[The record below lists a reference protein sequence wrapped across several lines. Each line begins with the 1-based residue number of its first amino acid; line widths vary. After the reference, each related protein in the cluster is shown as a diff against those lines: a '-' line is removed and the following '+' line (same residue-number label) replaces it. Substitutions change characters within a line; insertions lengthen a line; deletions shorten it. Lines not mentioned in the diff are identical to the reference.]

1 MVEVED
7 GEIVVR
13 GYHYPAAW
21 QVAYLMADVH
31 FRDWASFDAQRPT
44 GPGRTKG
51 SSPTQSS
58 GSSHAPSP
66 TAGPAKTVS
75 DKDRAQA
82 AAADARS
89 RAEASESSAH
99 RNASIVHDPT
109 TSVGEKQA
117 AVNNAFA
124 DARAAAFHSSE
135 ATRFSKEADDP
146 THAEAARQAA
156 DSASAAAHG
165 AQQHLASRS

>member
-1 MVEVED
+1 MVETFD
-7 GEIVVR
+7 GEITVR
-13 GYHYPAAW
+13 GYHYPVRW
-21 QVAYLMADVH
+21 EVLYLVNDLH
-31 FRDWASFDAQRPT
+31 FRDWATFDAQRPT
-44 GPGRTKG
+44 GPGRNKG
-51 SSPTQSS
+51 
-58 GSSHAPSP
+58 
-66 TAGPAKTVS
+66 AGPAQTSGTGHKPGGETAPPKVVS
-75 DKDRAQA
+75 DKDRANA

-99 RNASIVHDPT
+99 RNASIVHDAT

-124 DARAAAFHSSE
+124 DARMAAFHSSE

-156 DSASAAAHG
+156 SRAAGAANT
-165 AQQHLASRS
+165 AQQHLSARP